1 MAGISIPPREHTSA
15 MAVPEMP
22 AKTMDATMFTSA
34 RLPVKWPR
42 KALQKF
48 RMRRVMPPPFIK
60 APASMKPGMHSRV
73 NESMPA

>member
-1 MAGISIPPREHTSA
+1 
-15 MAVPEMP
+15 
-22 AKTMDATMFTSA
+22 MDATMFTSA
-34 RLPVKWPR
+34 RLPVKWPK